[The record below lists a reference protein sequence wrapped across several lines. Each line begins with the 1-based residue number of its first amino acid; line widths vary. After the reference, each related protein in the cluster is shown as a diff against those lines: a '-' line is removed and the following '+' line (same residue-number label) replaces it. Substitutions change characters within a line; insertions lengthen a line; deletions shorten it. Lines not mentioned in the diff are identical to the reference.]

1 MSGQRGDVRSA
12 PLHQPGQ
19 HHVEII
25 LGAQPRTTG
34 RIQRVSQKRSAPVT
48 IQAAALDLPAAA
60 EILRDYLGEMISRY
74 YGRPAD
80 DAEISRHLGAGHGS
94 DDLAEPTGVLLLA
107 QSADGGARSRP
118 VGCVGL
124 RRLDEQ
130 TRELTRLF
138 VRPEARGAGVGALL
152 LAAAEQR
159 ARADG
164 ASVIRL
170 NTRHDLIEARA
181 LYAGHGYEEIPRY
194 GDDPLAEHWFEKK
207 LRP

>member
-1 MSGQRGDVRSA
+1 VRSRA
-12 PLHQPGQ
+12 
-19 HHVEII
+19 
-25 LGAQPRTTG
+25 AG
-34 RIQRVSQKRSAPVT
+34 RIERVSHKRSAPVT
-48 IQAAALDLPAAA
+48 IEAAAPDLPAAA

-74 YGRPAD
+74 YGRPTG
-80 DAEISRHLGAGHGS
+80 DAEISRHLRAGHGS

-107 QSADGGARSRP
+107 HSAAGGAQPRP

-138 VRPEARGAGVGALL
+138 VRPEARGAGVAARL

-164 ASVIRL
+164 ASIIRL
-170 NTRHDLIEARA
+170 NTRDDLVEARA
-181 LYAGHGYEEIPRY
+181 LYARHGYREILRY

-207 LRP
+207 L